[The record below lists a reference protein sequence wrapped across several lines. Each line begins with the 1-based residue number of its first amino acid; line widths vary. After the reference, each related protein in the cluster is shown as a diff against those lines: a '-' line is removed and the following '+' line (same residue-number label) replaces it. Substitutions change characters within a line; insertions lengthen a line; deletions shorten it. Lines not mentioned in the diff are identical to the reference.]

1 MTGVEDSSASV
12 VVFVL
17 SHFPSI
23 LATRDAYTMKQL
35 LKRYDIFATVF
46 LFLLAIPAERYEVFA
61 LLEEQTISF
70 RHLLRMSMAS
80 PEKTQFSKE
89 DIVLVNTDE
98 AFFKEY
104 GSFPLRRTDIG
115 KIAENLRSLGARVV
129 AVDLLMDF
137 PSSYQEDPPTAA
149 MFKKAGNVL
158 LVSQAEFKGNQFIKL
173 NYATP
178 LLKAETEAGY
188 TNIGSQSAIVTSL
201 SRLKIYPEVVKE
213 ANGWPFAVKAL
224 AMYLGVEPKLE
235 NNILTIGPDIAVPLD
250 QFGNFYIDFPALPS
264 GTRFLAQSAG
274 LTALEFL
281 DISDLDKDELMEL
294 SYWVKDKIVM
304 VGDTSEVSHDWFDTP
319 VGMVYGVEIISD
331 SIHTLLRNAPLRP
344 AESWLEI
351 AVLCVFMLGFIA
363 MAFVVNPTVRT
374 LTALLL
380 ASTFLAA
387 GTLLY
392 VHQGL
397 VISLSYTLTAGFLSF
412 LVITARYYVMEMGQK
427 KMIKGAFGQYL
438 SPAVVEILVKDPSK
452 LSLGGESREMTA
464 FFSDVAGFSSISEKL
479 TPAELVQLLNEY
491 LTAMCDIIAS
501 HDGTIDKFEGD
512 AIIAFW
518 GAPLDQPDHA
528 ALACLS
534 CVDMANHMLGMR
546 EKLKAEGRPNMT
558 VRMGVN
564 SGPMVV
570 GNMGSAQR
578 MDYTIMGDAVNLAA
592 RLEGA
597 NKFYSSGTMISDATY
612 EQAKDVVEARK
623 LDVVRVVGKKE
634 PITIYQLLERKG
646 QLSDTMTELLKRYYH
661 AYEAYEARDFA
672 EALKRFEHALEL
684 DENDGP
690 TLTFVARCKEY
701 VESPPPAEWDGVF
714 QFTSKG

>member
-1 MTGVEDSSASV
+1 
-12 VVFVL
+12 
-17 SHFPSI
+17 
-23 LATRDAYTMKQL
+23 MKKL
-35 LKRYDIFATVF
+35 LTRYDIFATLA
-46 LFLLAIPAERYEVFA
+46 LFLLAIPAEYYEAFA

-70 RHLLRMSMAS
+70 RHLLRMSS
-80 PEKTQFSKE
+80 GSEENTQFSKD

-98 AFFKEY
+98 EFFTEY

-115 KIAENLRSLGARVV
+115 KIAENLRILGAKVV
-129 AVDLLMDF
+129 AIDLLMDF
-137 PSSYQEDPPTAA
+137 PSSYKEDPPTAA
-149 MFKKAGNVL
+149 SFKRAGNVL
-158 LVSQAEFKGNQFIKL
+158 LVSQADFKGDEFQKL
-173 NYATP
+173 NFATP
-178 LLKAETEAGY
+178 VLKAESEHGY

-201 SRLKIYPEVVKE
+201 SRLKIYPEVYEK
-213 ANGWPFAVKAL
+213 AGGWPFAVKAL
-224 AMYLGVEPKLE
+224 AMYLGVEPTLD
-235 NNILTIGPDIAVPLD
+235 NNHLKFGEVLDIPLD
-250 QFGNFYIDFPALPS
+250 QFGNFYIDFPALPT

-281 DISDLDKDELMEL
+281 DISELDDEDKYEL

-319 VGMVYGVEIISD
+319 VGMVYGVEIIAD

-344 AESWLEI
+344 AAQWMEQSILMIFMICMIITAFI
-351 AVLCVFMLGFIA
+351 ANPLIRSLSFVVLAAGFIA
-363 MAFVVNPTVRT
+363 GGTVI
-374 LTALLL
+374 
-380 ASTFLAA
+380 
-387 GTLLY
+387 Y
-392 VHQGL
+392 IHQGL
-397 VISLSYTLTAGFLSF
+397 VISFSYALTASFLSF
-412 LVITARYYVMEMGQK
+412 LIITARYYIQEMGQK

-438 SPAVVEILVKDPSK
+438 SPAVVEILVKDPTK

-491 LTAMCDIIAS
+491 LTAMCDIIAT

-518 GAPLDQPDHA
+518 GAPLDQPNHA
-528 ALACLS
+528 SLACLA
-534 CVDMANHMLGMR
+534 CVDMANHMIGMR
-546 EKLKAEGRPNMT
+546 EKLKAEKRPNMT

-597 NKFYSSGTMISDATY
+597 NKFYTSGTMMSDSTY
-612 EQAKDVVEARK
+612 QLAKDDIEARK

-646 QLSDTMTELLKRYYH
+646 NLSDKMTKILEGYYH
-661 AYEAYEARDFA
+661 AYEAYEAKDFA
-672 EALKRFEHALEL
+672 TALQRFEATLEL
-684 DENDGP
+684 DPEDGP
-690 TLTFVARCKEY
+690 TKTFVDRCKEY
-701 VESPPPAEWDGVF
+701 VEDPPPADWDGVF

>member
-1 MTGVEDSSASV
+1 
-12 VVFVL
+12 
-17 SHFPSI
+17 
-23 LATRDAYTMKQL
+23 MKQL
-35 LKRYDIFATVF
+35 LKRYDIFATII
-46 LFLLAIPAERYEVFA
+46 LFMLAVPAEYYETFA

-70 RHLLRMSMAS
+70 RHLLRMSSAS
-80 PEKTQFSKE
+80 PEKTRFSK
-89 DIVLVNTDE
+89 DAIVLVNTDE
-98 AFFKEY
+98 EFFKEY

-115 KIAENLRSLGARVV
+115 QIAANLHTLGARVV
-129 AVDLLMDF
+129 AIDLLMDF
-137 PSSYQEDPPTAA
+137 PSSYKEDEPTAE

-158 LVSQAEFKGNQFIKL
+158 LVSQAAFNGNKFIKV

-178 LLKAETEAGY
+178 VLKEYTEAGY

-201 SRLKIYPEVVKE
+201 SRLKIYPEIVE
-213 ANGWPFAVKAL
+213 QANGWPFAVKAL
-224 AMYLGVEPKLE
+224 AMYLGVEPKIE
-235 NNILTIGPDIAVPLD
+235 DNILKLGTEIAVPLD
-250 QFGNFYIDFPALPS
+250 QFGNFYIDFPALPT
-264 GTRFLAQSAG
+264 GTQFLGQSAG

-281 DISDLDKDELMEL
+281 DISDLDEDELSEL

-344 AESWLEI
+344 ASQFLEMVI
-351 AVLCVFMLGFIA
+351 LFVFMTCLILAGLVASPTIRSLAAVLLAVGLIA
-363 MAFVVNPTVRT
+363 G
-374 LTALLL
+374 
-380 ASTFLAA
+380 
-387 GTLLY
+387 GTLAY
-392 VHQGL
+392 IHTGL
-397 VISLSYTLTAGFLSF
+397 VISLSYSLTAGFLSF
-412 LVITARYYVMEMGQK
+412 LIITARYYIMEMGQK

-491 LTAMCDIIAS
+491 LTAMCDIIAQQ
-501 HDGTIDKFEGD
+501 DGTIDKFEGD

-518 GAPLDQPDHA
+518 GAPLDQPNHA
-528 ALACLS
+528 TLASFACI
-534 CVDMANHMLGMR
+534 DMANHMVEMR
-546 EKLKAEGRPNMT
+546 KTLKAEGRPNMT

-597 NKFYSSGTMISDATY
+597 NKFYTSGTMLSDSTY
-612 EQAKDVVEARK
+612 QQAKEHIEARK

-646 QLSDTMTELLKRYYH
+646 QLSAPMTALLASYYEAYA
-661 AYEAYEARDFA
+661 AYEAKDFA
-672 EALKRFEHALEL
+672 TALQLFEKTLAM
-684 DENDGP
+684 DPDDGP
-690 TLTFVARCKEY
+690 TQTFVDRCKEY
-701 VESPPPAEWDGVF
+701 VENPPPADWDGVF

>member
-1 MTGVEDSSASV
+1 MPSSVE
-12 VVFVL
+12 VFL
-17 SHFPSI
+17 PDLPSI
-23 LATRDAYTMKQL
+23 LATQEPYTMKKL
-35 LKRYDIFATVF
+35 LKRYDILATIV
-46 LFLLAIPAERYEVFA
+46 LFLLAVPAEYYESFA

-70 RHLLRMSMAS
+70 RHLLRMSVAS

-89 DIVLVNTDE
+89 AIVLVNTDE
-98 AFFKEY
+98 KFFKEY

-115 KIAENLRSLGARVV
+115 KIAENLRALGARVV
-129 AVDLLMDF
+129 AIDLLMDF
-137 PSSYQEDPPTAA
+137 PSSYKEDLPTAES
-149 MFKKAGNVL
+149 FKKAGNVL
-158 LVSQAEFKGNQFIKL
+158 LVSQAEFRGSEFIKV

-178 LLKAETEAGY
+178 VLKAESEAGY

-201 SRLKIYPEVVKE
+201 SRLKIYPEVVE
-213 ANGWPFAVKAL
+213 QANGWPFAVKAL
-224 AMYLGVEPKLE
+224 AMYLGVEPKIEDNVLK
-235 NNILTIGPDIAVPLD
+235 LGRDIAVPLD
-250 QFGNFYIDFPALPS
+250 QFSNFYIDFPALPA
-264 GTRFLAQSAG
+264 GNKFLGQSAG

-281 DISDLDKDELMEL
+281 DLSELDEDELMEL

-319 VGMVYGVEIISD
+319 VGMVYGVEIIAD

-344 AESWLEI
+344 AKQWQEI
-351 AVLCVFMLGFIA
+351 LVLLLLMAGFIA
-363 MAFVVNPTVRT
+363 SGFVASPIIRS
-374 LTALLL
+374 LSAALL
-380 ASTFLAA
+380 AA
-387 GTLLY
+387 ALLIGGTLVYIHL
-392 VHQGL
+392 GL
-397 VISLSYTLTAGFLSF
+397 VISLSYSLTAGFFSF
-412 LVITARYYVMEMGQK
+412 LIITARYYLMEMGQK

-491 LTAMCDIIAS
+491 LTAMCDIIAR

-518 GAPLDQPDHA
+518 GAPLNQPNHA
-528 ALACLS
+528 TLACLA
-534 CVDMANHMLGMR
+534 CVDMANHMVGMR
-546 EKLKAEGRPNMT
+546 ETLKAEGRPNMT
-558 VRMGVN
+558 VRMGIN

-597 NKFYSSGTMISDATY
+597 NKFYSSGTMMSDATY
-612 EQAKDVVEARK
+612 QQAKDAIEARQ
-623 LDVVRVVGKKE
+623 LDIVRVVGKKE

-646 QLSDTMTELLKRYYH
+646 ALSPHMTELLALYEH
-661 AYEAYEARDFA
+661 AREAYKAKDFP
-672 EALKRFEHALEL
+672 EALKRFEKALEFAP
-684 DENDGP
+684 DDGP
-690 TLTFVARCKEY
+690 VLTYVDRCKGYLEN
-701 VESPPPAEWDGVF
+701 PPPADWDGVF